1 MDSEQLLARVDR
13 LERAN
18 RRLTRSLIGLGG
30 LIVFATAVGFQQT
43 PDVMDVL
50 RVRKLEVVDAR
61 GVPMVTLDSGRRAE
75 GGAITLRDSLGERR
89 GWWTTS
95 PDGSNLAMS
104 HVDPQTEKGSTAG
117 MSASPNSAEMNL
129 IGPDGAML
137 NSGARQGTPKIELW
151 NSKGEVVFTAP
162 WDKN

>member
-50 RVRKLEVVDAR
+50 RVRKLE
-61 GVPMVTLDSGRRAE
+61 SNEAE
-75 GGAITLRDSLGERR
+75 AER
-89 GWWTTS
+89 TAACAPS
-95 PDGSNLAMS
+95 P
-104 HVDPQTEKGSTAG
+104 T
-117 MSASPNSAEMNL
+117 
-129 IGPDGAML
+129 
-137 NSGARQGTPKIELW
+137 R
-151 NSKGEVVFTAP
+151 
-162 WDKN
+162 